1 MTHSKFSLNND
12 TGSQTVTLYANTE
25 FGYSI
30 HEFDIDINDDLVF
43 KLMITDK
50 EKFKTLSA
58 VLQTTPKILEE
69 YITNSFREDYQWQR
83 V

>member
-1 MTHSKFSLNND
+1 MIHSKFSLHND
-12 TGSQTVTLYANTE
+12 TSSQTVTLYANTE

-30 HEFDIDINDDLVF
+30 HEFDIDIDDDLNY
-43 KLMITDK
+43 KMMITDK
-50 EKFKTLSA
+50 DKFKTLSA
-58 VLQTTPKILEE
+58 VLKTKPKILEE